1 MALAPSMMR
10 LLLVAILVVPSLLHR
25 FDNPGLAGVGLL
37 ATSAAAPLIDAG
49 CFARERLIEASA

>member
-1 MALAPSMMR
+1 MMR

-49 CFARERLIEASA
+49 RFVRERLTEASA